1 MNTSTGTGG
10 EETMSFDAGGA
21 AMGEPDH
28 AAEVSADSR
37 GRERRATYRALAYW
51 EKLCAEGAVP
61 TPERLDADAP
71 AELRPSLFVVRL
83 RYPAEQSLIEEAGSA
98 LDGICGK
105 QAAGRPLAE
114 AIPASLR
121 DTFADLT
128 RVIRTYGKPV
138 LNSGTTL
145 TGKGQTVLYRSILMP
160 IGGADGKVTC
170 YLGAIGYR
178 QLPPLN

>member
-1 MNTSTGTGG
+1 
-10 EETMSFDAGGA
+10 MSFDAGGV

-28 AAEVSADSR
+28 VTEAVNDGR

-51 EKLCAEGAVP
+51 EKLCAEGAAP
-61 TPERLDADAP
+61 TSERLDADAP
-71 AELRPSLFVVRL
+71 AGLRDALFVVKL
-83 RYPAEQSLIEEAGSA
+83 QYPAEQSVIEEAGVA

-105 QAAGRPLAE
+105 QASGRPLVE

-128 RVIRTYGKPV
+128 RVIRSYNKPV

-160 IGGADGKVTC
+160 ITGADGKVTS

-178 QLPPLN
+178 PLPALN

>member
-1 MNTSTGTGG
+1 
-10 EETMSFDAGGA
+10 MSFDAGGT
-21 AMGEPDH
+21 AMGEPDQP
-28 AAEVSADSR
+28 ADGSADSR

-51 EKLCAEGAVP
+51 EKLCVEGAEP
-61 TPERLDADAP
+61 TTERLDADAP
-71 AELRPSLFVVRL
+71 AGLREALFVVRL
-83 RYPAEQSLIEEAGSA
+83 RYPAEQSVIEEAGTA

-105 QAAGRPLAE
+105 PATGRPLAE

-128 RVIRTYGKPV
+128 RVIRSYGKPV

-145 TGKGQTVLYRSILMP
+145 TGLGQTVLYRSILMP
-160 IGGADGKVTC
+160 IGNADGKVTS

-178 QLPPLN
+178 QLSALN